1 MRGIAVAPAVVVA
14 AMLASAGTAAA
25 DDAPP
30 SPWAAAAQYV
40 EMIPTSTGPKAVG
53 AASAAKPLPP
63 SLARQFARSAGTD
76 AKALETLVTSSGWG
90 ARPAERRQSPP
101 HGQKGESRVE
111 RLAVPSP
118 RASTSLGA
126 AVGGGLT
133 SGRRATFTIVALLC
147 LLAAFT
153 VVRIRRS
160 RSSR

>member
-1 MRGIAVAPAVVVA
+1 
-14 AMLASAGTAAA
+14 
-25 DDAPP
+25 
-30 SPWAAAAQYV
+30 
-40 EMIPTSTGPKAVG
+40 
-53 AASAAKPLPP
+53 
-63 SLARQFARSAGTD
+63 
-76 AKALETLVTSSGWG
+76 KALETLVTSSGWG

-118 RASTSLGA
+118 QASTSLGA

-153 VVRIRRS
+153 VVRVRRRRASRWAQRYPRVNRGRSGACSSSAAIQVDAAGAASLPGARPGRVRRASARALSRRS
-160 RSSR
+160 NGRPRTAPLPAARARGHRSRRD

>member
-1 MRGIAVAPAVVVA
+1 MVAPALVVA
-14 AMLASAGTAAA
+14 AMLAWAGSAAA
-25 DDAPP
+25 DAPP
-30 SPWAAAAQYV
+30 TPWAAAAQYV
-40 EMIPTSTGPKAVG
+40 EMIPTSTGPKAAG

-118 RASTSLGA
+118 QASTSLGA

-153 VVRIRRS
+153 VVRLRRS